1 MSHLWSPV
9 ATSLDHSGK
18 VCLSSV
24 HSNASVSPTYACVW
38 RFQLKAET
46 ALEITGRK
54 VMGTQEW
61 SQRSHMLHVAYKHAV
76 SSSMQSHSSQS
87 VVAVFY
93 LTDLVVVQHR
103 CLSGFDRL
111 DTLIQKPVYSFN
123 SFTCSCN
130 RAAQSRCLQQVPRT
144 WTQYMCWYLL

>member
-54 VMGTQEW
+54 AMGTQE
-61 SQRSHMLHVAYKHAV
+61 
-76 SSSMQSHSSQS
+76 
-87 VVAVFY
+87 
-93 LTDLVVVQHR
+93 
-103 CLSGFDRL
+103 
-111 DTLIQKPVYSFN
+111 
-123 SFTCSCN
+123 
-130 RAAQSRCLQQVPRT
+130 
-144 WTQYMCWYLL
+144 